1 MVDYFLNRK
10 SISWM
15 VTLLLGLGGMFSF
28 LGLGQLEFPE
38 FTLRSALVTTQYP
51 GATPLEVEE
60 EVTLPLEKAIQHMPG
75 LDDITSVNSDGLSQ
89 ITVQLQKTVREGEL
103 DQYWDI
109 LRRKVADAQSGLP
122 PGVVT
127 SIVNDDFGDVF
138 GLLLSLRGEGYSL
151 KDLGDHADLIQRE
164 LRLVE
169 GVTKVNI
176 GGRVDEQMVV
186 SLDRDRMR
194 ALGISPDYLAGLLN
208 AQNTVGNAGHLRSE
222 GLSLSIQ
229 PTGQLDSVEALENLA
244 VGSVDTGIIRLGDLA
259 DIRRTTSDSPALL
272 YHSDGLPALTIGVSF
287 SSGTNAVDVGERLN
301 ETLKRLENEQPIG
314 MTLTKVYNQP
324 AVVEEAVSAFLINLA
339 QAVGIVIVVLLVFMG
354 LRSGLLMGLILL
366 ITIMGTFVLMAI
378 HGIQLQKISL
388 GALIISLGMLVD
400 NAIVVTEGMM
410 IGLAKGKSKRQAA
423 KEVVTQNKLPLL
435 GATVIAITAFAP
447 IGLSPDTT
455 GEFIGSLFWVLCYS
469 LFLSWITA
477 LTLTP
482 FFFNMFYSDKLEE
495 NDQGSDSDPYKGLI
509 FSVFRRL
516 LTSAIR
522 YRFATLTLALA
533 LLAGVLSFS
542 GQVKNAFFPSATTPI
557 FFVDLWLP
565 EGTDIL
571 HTEKT
576 VKRLE
581 SVVNDMD
588 DVVQVTSVTGGGA
601 QRFTL
606 TYAPEQRYASFGQL
620 IVETRDKA
628 SREARMEEVIR
639 NLRADFPDVQ
649 YKVQAL
655 QVGPS
660 AKASIEA
667 RIFGEDPAE
676 LRKIG
681 ARVEE
686 IIQSEPLADS
696 VRLSWSNQEAVIVP
710 EFLEEQA
717 RRLGVSREALHQAL
731 LLNNQGQRVG
741 VYREGSDL
749 IPIIMR
755 SREEQRFDIENLT
768 SINVWSEEQG
778 RYVSAGNVINAINT
792 ELRDPL
798 IKRRNRVR
806 MLAVYAEPMPL
817 SGETAASVL
826 EKIRPKVDALEL
838 PHDYTIEWGGEYETS
853 SEAKGSLLASLP
865 MGLLGMFIITML
877 LFGSFRQALSIWMIV
892 PLMMIGIVGG
902 LVLLGAPF
910 TFMALLGTLSLIG
923 MVLKNAIVLVE
934 EINLQVE
941 QQDEAFTA
949 VVEAAVS
956 RVRPVLMAAV
966 TTMLGMIPLFSDA
979 FFASMAVVIVF
990 GLGVATILT
999 LIVLPVVYC
1008 TLMRIPY
1015 NEPRGS

>member
-1 MVDYFLNRK
+1 MVDYFLDRK

-15 VTLLLGLGGMFSF
+15 VTLLLGVGGMFAF

-60 EVTLPLEKAIQHMPG
+60 EVTLPLEKAIQQMPG
-75 LDDITSVNSDGLSQ
+75 IDDITSVNSDGLSQ
-89 ITVQLQKTVREGEL
+89 ITVQLKKTVREGEL

-109 LRRKVADAQSGLP
+109 LRRKINDAQPGLP
-122 PGVVT
+122 PGVNT

-138 GLLLSLRGEGYSL
+138 GLLLTLRGDGYSL

-164 LRLVE
+164 LRLLE
-169 GVTKVNI
+169 GVAKVSI
-176 GGRVDEQMVV
+176 GGRVDEQMIV

-194 ALGISPDYLAGLLN
+194 ALGISPEYLASLLN

-222 GLSLSIQ
+222 GLSLSVQ
-229 PTGQLDSVEALENLA
+229 PTGQLDSVQALEQLA
-244 VGSVDTGIIRLGDLA
+244 VGSADSGIIRLSDLA
-259 DIRRTTSDSPALL
+259 EVRRVTNDSPALL

-287 SSGTNAVDVGERLN
+287 AEGTNVVDVGESLN
-301 ETLKRLENEQPIG
+301 EALKRLEKQQPIG
-314 MTLTKVYNQP
+314 MTLNTVYNQP
-324 AVVEEAVSAFLINLA
+324 EVVEEAVSAFLMNLA
-339 QAVGIVIVVLLVFMG
+339 QAVGIVIIVLLLFMG

-388 GALIISLGMLVD
+388 GALIIALGMLVD

-410 IGLAKGKSKRQAA
+410 IGLSKGKSKRQAA
-423 KEVVTQNKLPLL
+423 KEVVSQNRYPLL

-469 LFLSWITA
+469 LFLSWLTA

-482 FFFNMFYSDKLEE
+482 FFFDMFYPDKLESVG
-495 NDQGSDSDPYKGLI
+495 QSSDNDPYKGI
-509 FSVFRRL
+509 VFVVFRRL
-516 LTSAIR
+516 LTYAIH
-522 YRFATLTLALA
+522 YRFVTLTLAIA

-542 GQVKNAFFPSATTPI
+542 GQVKNAFFPNATTPL

-565 EGTDIL
+565 EGADIL
-571 HTEKT
+571 QTEET

-581 SVVNDMD
+581 SRVNDMD
-588 DVVQVTSVTGGGA
+588 QVVQVTSVTGGGA

-606 TYAPEQRYASFGQL
+606 TYSPEQRYASFGQL

-628 SREARMEEVIR
+628 SREARMEEVIEQ
-639 NLRADFPDVQ
+639 LRTDFPNVH

-660 AKASIEA
+660 AKASLEA
-667 RIFGEDPAE
+667 RIFGEDPEE

-681 ARVEE
+681 VRVQAIFEN
-686 IIQSEPLADS
+686 EPLADS
-696 VRLSWSNQEAVIVP
+696 VRLSWGNREAVIVP

-717 RRLGVSREALHQAL
+717 RRLGVSRESLHQAL
-731 LLNNQGQRVG
+731 LLNNQGQQVG

-778 RYVSAGNVINAINT
+778 RYVSAG
-792 ELRDPL
+792 
-798 IKRRNRVR
+798 
-806 MLAVYAEPMPL
+806 
-817 SGETAASVL
+817 
-826 EKIRPKVDALEL
+826 
-838 PHDYTIEWGGEYETS
+838 
-853 SEAKGSLLASLP
+853 
-865 MGLLGMFIITML
+865 
-877 LFGSFRQALSIWMIV
+877 
-892 PLMMIGIVGG
+892 
-902 LVLLGAPF
+902 
-910 TFMALLGTLSLIG
+910 
-923 MVLKNAIVLVE
+923 
-934 EINLQVE
+934 
-941 QQDEAFTA
+941 
-949 VVEAAVS
+949 
-956 RVRPVLMAAV
+956 
-966 TTMLGMIPLFSDA
+966 
-979 FFASMAVVIVF
+979 
-990 GLGVATILT
+990 
-999 LIVLPVVYC
+999 
-1008 TLMRIPY
+1008 
-1015 NEPRGS
+1015 

>member
-1 MVDYFLNRK
+1 MVDYFLDRK

-15 VTLLLGLGGMFSF
+15 VTLLLGVGGMFAF

-60 EVTLPLEKAIQHMPG
+60 EVTLPLEKAIQQMPG
-75 LDDITSVNSDGLSQ
+75 IDDITSVNSDCLSQ
-89 ITVQLQKTVREGEL
+89 ITVQLKKTVREGEL

-109 LRRKVADAQSGLP
+109 LRRKINDAQPGLP
-122 PGVVT
+122 PGVNT

-138 GLLLSLRGEGYSL
+138 GLLLTLRGDGYSL

-164 LRLVE
+164 LRLLE
-169 GVTKVNI
+169 GVAKVSI
-176 GGRVDEQMVV
+176 GGRVDEQMIV

-194 ALGISPDYLAGLLN
+194 ALGISPEYLASLLN

-222 GLSLSIQ
+222 GLSLSVQ
-229 PTGQLDSVEALENLA
+229 PTGQLDSVQALEQLA
-244 VGSVDTGIIRLGDLA
+244 VGSADSGIIRLSDLA
-259 DIRRTTSDSPALL
+259 EVRRVTNDSPALL

-287 SSGTNAVDVGERLN
+287 AEGTNVVDVGESLN
-301 ETLKRLENEQPIG
+301 EALKRLEKQQPIG
-314 MTLTKVYNQP
+314 MTLNTVYNQP
-324 AVVEEAVSAFLINLA
+324 EVVEEAVSAFLMNLA
-339 QAVGIVIVVLLVFMG
+339 QAVGIVIIVLLLFMG

-388 GALIISLGMLVD
+388 GALIIALGMLVD

-410 IGLAKGKSKRQAA
+410 IGLSKGKSKRQAA
-423 KEVVTQNKLPLL
+423 KEVVSQNRYPLL
-435 GATVIAITAFAP
+435 GATVIAIMAFAP

-469 LFLSWITA
+469 LFLSWLTA

-482 FFFNMFYSDKLEE
+482 FFFDMFYPDKLESVG
-495 NDQGSDSDPYKGLI
+495 QSSDNDPYKGI
-509 FSVFRRL
+509 VFVVFRRL
-516 LTSAIR
+516 LTYAIH
-522 YRFATLTLALA
+522 YRFVTLTLAIA

-542 GQVKNAFFPSATTPI
+542 GQVKNAFFPNATTPL

-565 EGTDIL
+565 EGADIL
-571 HTEKT
+571 QTEET

-581 SVVNDMD
+581 SRVNDMD
-588 DVVQVTSVTGGGA
+588 QVVQVTSVTGGGA

-606 TYAPEQRYASFGQL
+606 TYSPEQRYASFGQL

-628 SREARMEEVIR
+628 SREARMEEVIEQ
-639 NLRADFPDVQ
+639 LRTDFPNVH

-660 AKASIEA
+660 AKASLEA
-667 RIFGEDPAE
+667 RIFGEDPEE

-681 ARVEE
+681 VRVQAIFEN
-686 IIQSEPLADS
+686 EPLADS
-696 VRLSWSNQEAVIVP
+696 VRLSWGNREAVIVP

-717 RRLGVSREALHQAL
+717 RRLGVSRESLHQAL
-731 LLNNQGQRVG
+731 LLNNQGQQVG

-798 IKRRNRVR
+798 IKRRNRER

-826 EKIRPKVDALEL
+826 ERIRPQVDALEL
-838 PHDYTIEWGGEYETS
+838 PHGYSIEWGGEYETS
-853 SEAKGSLLASLP
+853 SEAQTSLFSSLP
-865 MGLLGMFIITML
+865 LGLLGMFIISML

-892 PLMMIGIVGG
+892 PLMMIGIIGG

-934 EINLQVE
+934 EINIQLE
-941 QQDEAFTA
+941 QQDDAFTA

-979 FFASMAVVIVF
+979 FFASMAVVIVC
-990 GLGVATILT
+990 GLGVATVLT
-999 LIVLPVVYC
+999 LVVLPVVYC
-1008 TLMRIPY
+1008 TLMRISY
-1015 NEPRGS
+1015 HQ

>member
-1 MVDYFLNRK
+1 MVDYFLDRK

-15 VTLLLGLGGMFSF
+15 VTLLLGVGGMFAF

-60 EVTLPLEKAIQHMPG
+60 EVTLPLEKAIQQMPG
-75 LDDITSVNSDGLSQ
+75 IDDITSVNSDGLSQ
-89 ITVQLQKTVREGEL
+89 ITVQLKKTVREGEL

-109 LRRKVADAQSGLP
+109 LRRKINDAQPGLP
-122 PGVVT
+122 PGVNT

-138 GLLLSLRGEGYSL
+138 GLLLTLRGDGYSL

-164 LRLVE
+164 LRLLE
-169 GVTKVNI
+169 GVAKVSI
-176 GGRVDEQMVV
+176 GGRVDEQMIV

-194 ALGISPDYLAGLLN
+194 ALGISPEYLASLLN

-222 GLSLSIQ
+222 GLSLSVQ
-229 PTGQLDSVEALENLA
+229 PTGQLDSVQALEQLA
-244 VGSVDTGIIRLGDLA
+244 VGSADSGIIRLSDLA
-259 DIRRTTSDSPALL
+259 EVRRVTNDSPALL

-287 SSGTNAVDVGERLN
+287 AEGTNVVDVGESLN
-301 ETLKRLENEQPIG
+301 EALKRLEKQQPIG
-314 MTLTKVYNQP
+314 MTLNTVYNQP
-324 AVVEEAVSAFLINLA
+324 EVVEEAVSAFLMNLA
-339 QAVGIVIVVLLVFMG
+339 QAVGIVIIVLLLFMG

-388 GALIISLGMLVD
+388 GALIIALGMLVD

-410 IGLAKGKSKRQAA
+410 IGLSKGKSKRQAA
-423 KEVVTQNKLPLL
+423 KEVVSQNRYPLL

-469 LFLSWITA
+469 LFLSWLTA

-482 FFFNMFYSDKLEE
+482 FFFDMFYPDKLESVG
-495 NDQGSDSDPYKGLI
+495 QSSDNDPYKGI
-509 FSVFRRL
+509 VFVVFRRL
-516 LTSAIR
+516 LTYAIH
-522 YRFATLTLALA
+522 YRFVTLTLAIA

-542 GQVKNAFFPSATTPI
+542 GQVKNAFFPNATTPL

-565 EGTDIL
+565 EGADIL
-571 HTEKT
+571 QTEET

-581 SVVNDMD
+581 SRVNDMD
-588 DVVQVTSVTGGGA
+588 QVVQVTSVTGGGA

-606 TYAPEQRYASFGQL
+606 TYSPEQRYASFGQL

-628 SREARMEEVIR
+628 SREARMEEVIEQ
-639 NLRADFPDVQ
+639 LRTDFPNVH

-660 AKASIEA
+660 AKASLEA
-667 RIFGEDPAE
+667 RIFGEDPEE

-681 ARVEE
+681 VRVQAIFEN
-686 IIQSEPLADS
+686 EPLADS
-696 VRLSWSNQEAVIVP
+696 VRLSWGNREAVIVP

-717 RRLGVSREALHQAL
+717 RRLGVSRESLHQAL
-731 LLNNQGQRVG
+731 LLNNQGQQVG

-798 IKRRNRVR
+798 IKRRNRER

-826 EKIRPKVDALEL
+826 ERIRPQVDALEL
-838 PHDYTIEWGGEYETS
+838 PHGYSIEWGGEYETS
-853 SEAKGSLLASLP
+853 SEAQTSLFSSLP
-865 MGLLGMFIITML
+865 LGLLGMFIISML

-892 PLMMIGIVGG
+892 PLMMIGIIGG

-934 EINLQVE
+934 EINIQLE
-941 QQDEAFTA
+941 QQDDAFTA

-966 TTMLGMIPLFSDA
+966 PAMLGMIPLFSDA

-990 GLGVATILT
+990 GLGVATVLT
-999 LIVLPVVYC
+999 LVVLPVVYC
-1008 TLMRIPY
+1008 TLMRISY
-1015 NEPRGS
+1015 HQ

>member
-1 MVDYFLNRK
+1 MVDYFLDRK

-15 VTLLLGLGGMFSF
+15 VTLLLGVGGMFAF
-28 LGLGQLEFPE
+28 LGLGQLEFPA

-60 EVTLPLEKAIQHMPG
+60 EVTLPLEKAIQQMPG
-75 LDDITSVNSDGLSQ
+75 IDDITSVNSDGLSQ
-89 ITVQLQKTVREGEL
+89 ITVQLKKTVREGEL

-109 LRRKVADAQSGLP
+109 LRRKINDAQPGLP
-122 PGVVT
+122 PGVNT

-138 GLLLSLRGEGYSL
+138 GLLLTLRGDGYSL

-164 LRLVE
+164 LRLLE
-169 GVTKVNI
+169 GVAKVSI
-176 GGRVDEQMVV
+176 GGRVDEQMIV

-194 ALGISPDYLAGLLN
+194 ALGISPEYLASLLN

-222 GLSLSIQ
+222 GLSLSVQ
-229 PTGQLDSVEALENLA
+229 PTGQLDSVQALEQLA
-244 VGSVDTGIIRLGDLA
+244 VGSADSGIIRLSDLA
-259 DIRRTTSDSPALL
+259 EVRRVTNDSPALL

-287 SSGTNAVDVGERLN
+287 AEGTNVVDVGESLN
-301 ETLKRLENEQPIG
+301 EALKRLEKQQPIG
-314 MTLTKVYNQP
+314 MTLNTVYNQP
-324 AVVEEAVSAFLINLA
+324 EVVEEAVSAFLMNLA
-339 QAVGIVIVVLLVFMG
+339 QAVGIVIIVLLLFMG

-388 GALIISLGMLVD
+388 GALIIALGMLVD

-410 IGLAKGKSKRQAA
+410 IGLSKGKSKRQAA
-423 KEVVTQNKLPLL
+423 KEVVSQNRYPLL

-469 LFLSWITA
+469 LFLSWLTA

-482 FFFNMFYSDKLEE
+482 FFFDMFYPDKLESVG
-495 NDQGSDSDPYKGLI
+495 QSSDNDPYKGI
-509 FSVFRRL
+509 VFVVFRRL
-516 LTSAIR
+516 LTYAIH
-522 YRFATLTLALA
+522 YRFVTLTLAIA

-542 GQVKNAFFPSATTPI
+542 GQVKNAFFPNATTPL

-565 EGTDIL
+565 EGADIL
-571 HTEKT
+571 QTEET

-581 SVVNDMD
+581 SRVNDMD
-588 DVVQVTSVTGGGA
+588 QVVQVTSVTGGGA

-606 TYAPEQRYASFGQL
+606 TYSPEQRYASFGQL

-628 SREARMEEVIR
+628 SREARMEEVIEQ
-639 NLRADFPDVQ
+639 LRTDFPNVH

-660 AKASIEA
+660 AKASLEA
-667 RIFGEDPAE
+667 RIFGEDPEE

-681 ARVEE
+681 VRVQAIFEN
-686 IIQSEPLADS
+686 EPLADS
-696 VRLSWSNQEAVIVP
+696 VRLSWGNREAVIVP

-717 RRLGVSREALHQAL
+717 RRLGVSRESLHQAL
-731 LLNNQGQRVG
+731 LLNNQGQQVG

-798 IKRRNRVR
+798 IKRRNRER

-826 EKIRPKVDALEL
+826 ERIRPQVDALEL
-838 PHDYTIEWGGEYETS
+838 PHGYSIEWGGEYETS
-853 SEAKGSLLASLP
+853 SEAQTSLFSSLP
-865 MGLLGMFIITML
+865 LGLLGMFIISML

-892 PLMMIGIVGG
+892 PLMMIGIIGG

-934 EINLQVE
+934 EINIQLE
-941 QQDEAFTA
+941 QQDDAFTA

-999 LIVLPVVYC
+999 LVVLPVVYC
-1008 TLMRIPY
+1008 ALMRISY
-1015 NEPRGS
+1015 HQ

>member
-1 MVDYFLNRK
+1 MVDYFLDRK

-15 VTLLLGLGGMFSF
+15 VTLLLGVGGMFAF

-60 EVTLPLEKAIQHMPG
+60 EVTLPLEKAIQQMPG
-75 LDDITSVNSDGLSQ
+75 IDDITSVNSDGLSQ
-89 ITVQLQKTVREGEL
+89 ITVQLKKTVREGEL

-109 LRRKVADAQSGLP
+109 LRRKINDAQPGLP
-122 PGVVT
+122 PGVNT

-138 GLLLSLRGEGYSL
+138 GLLLTLRGDGYSL

-164 LRLVE
+164 LRLLE
-169 GVTKVNI
+169 GVAKVSI
-176 GGRVDEQMVV
+176 GGRVDEQMIV

-194 ALGISPDYLAGLLN
+194 ALGISPDYLANLLN

-222 GLSLSIQ
+222 GLSLSVQ
-229 PTGQLDSVEALENLA
+229 PTGQLDSVQALEQLA
-244 VGSVDTGIIRLGDLA
+244 VGSADSGIIRLSDLA
-259 DIRRTTSDSPALL
+259 EVRRVTNDSPALL

-287 SSGTNAVDVGERLN
+287 AEGTNVVDVGESLN
-301 ETLKRLENEQPIG
+301 EALKRLEKQQPIG
-314 MTLTKVYNQP
+314 MTLNTVYNQP
-324 AVVEEAVSAFLINLA
+324 EVVEEAVSAFLMNLA
-339 QAVGIVIVVLLVFMG
+339 QAVGIVIIVLLLFMG

-388 GALIISLGMLVD
+388 GALIIALGMLVD

-410 IGLAKGKSKRQAA
+410 IGLSKGKSKRQAA
-423 KEVVTQNKLPLL
+423 KEVVSQNRYPLL

-469 LFLSWITA
+469 LFLSWLTA

-482 FFFNMFYSDKLEE
+482 FFFDMFYPDKLESVG
-495 NDQGSDSDPYKGLI
+495 QSSDNDPYKGI
-509 FSVFRRL
+509 VFVVFRRL
-516 LTSAIR
+516 LTYAIH
-522 YRFATLTLALA
+522 YRFVTLTLAIA

-542 GQVKNAFFPSATTPI
+542 GQVKNAFFPNATTPL

-565 EGTDIL
+565 EGADIL
-571 HTEKT
+571 QTEET

-581 SVVNDMD
+581 SRVNDMD
-588 DVVQVTSVTGGGA
+588 QVVQVTSVTGGGA

-606 TYAPEQRYASFGQL
+606 TYSPEQRYASFGQL

-628 SREARMEEVIR
+628 SREARMEEVIEQ
-639 NLRADFPDVQ
+639 LRTDFPNVH

-660 AKASIEA
+660 AKASLEA
-667 RIFGEDPAE
+667 RIFGEDPEE

-681 ARVEE
+681 VRVQAIFEN
-686 IIQSEPLADS
+686 EPLADS
-696 VRLSWSNQEAVIVP
+696 VRLSWGNREAVIVP

-717 RRLGVSREALHQAL
+717 RRLGVSRESLHQAL
-731 LLNNQGQRVG
+731 LLNNQGQQVG

-798 IKRRNRVR
+798 IKRRNRER

-826 EKIRPKVDALEL
+826 ERIRPQVDALEL
-838 PHDYTIEWGGEYETS
+838 PHGYSIEWGGEYETS
-853 SEAKGSLLASLP
+853 SEAQTSLFSSLP
-865 MGLLGMFIITML
+865 LGLLGMFIISML

-892 PLMMIGIVGG
+892 PLMMIGIIGG

-934 EINLQVE
+934 EINIQLE
-941 QQDEAFTA
+941 QQDDAFTA

-979 FFASMAVVIVF
+979 FFASMAVVIVC
-990 GLGVATILT
+990 GLGVATVLT
-999 LIVLPVVYC
+999 LVVLPVVYC
-1008 TLMRIPY
+1008 TLMRISY
-1015 NEPRGS
+1015 HQ

>member
-1 MVDYFLNRK
+1 MVDYFLDRK

-15 VTLLLGLGGMFSF
+15 VTLLLGVGGMFAF

-60 EVTLPLEKAIQHMPG
+60 EVTLPLEKAIQQMPG
-75 LDDITSVNSDGLSQ
+75 IDDITSVNSDGLSQ
-89 ITVQLQKTVREGEL
+89 ITVQLKKTVREGEL

-109 LRRKVADAQSGLP
+109 LRRKINDAQPGLP
-122 PGVVT
+122 PGVNT

-138 GLLLSLRGEGYSL
+138 GLLLTLRGDGYSL

-164 LRLVE
+164 LRLLE
-169 GVTKVNI
+169 GVAKVSI
-176 GGRVDEQMVV
+176 GGRVDEQMIV

-194 ALGISPDYLAGLLN
+194 ALGISPEYLASLLN

-222 GLSLSIQ
+222 GLSLSVQ
-229 PTGQLDSVEALENLA
+229 PTGQLDSVQALEQLA
-244 VGSVDTGIIRLGDLA
+244 VGSADSGIIRLSDLA
-259 DIRRTTSDSPALL
+259 EVRRVTNDSPALL

-287 SSGTNAVDVGERLN
+287 AEGTNVVDVGESLN
-301 ETLKRLENEQPIG
+301 EALKRLEKQQPIG
-314 MTLTKVYNQP
+314 MTLNTVYNQP
-324 AVVEEAVSAFLINLA
+324 EVVEEAVSAFLMNLA
-339 QAVGIVIVVLLVFMG
+339 QAVGIVIIVLLLFMG

-388 GALIISLGMLVD
+388 GALIIALGMLVD

-410 IGLAKGKSKRQAA
+410 IGLSKGKSKRQAA
-423 KEVVTQNKLPLL
+423 KEVVSQNRYPLL
-435 GATVIAITAFAP
+435 GATVIAIMAFAP

-469 LFLSWITA
+469 LFLSWLTA

-482 FFFNMFYSDKLEE
+482 FFFDMFYPDKLESVG
-495 NDQGSDSDPYKGLI
+495 QSSDNDPYKGI
-509 FSVFRRL
+509 VFVVFRRL
-516 LTSAIR
+516 LTYAIH
-522 YRFATLTLALA
+522 YRFVTLTLAIA

-542 GQVKNAFFPSATTPI
+542 GQVKNAFFPNGTTPL

-565 EGTDIL
+565 EGADIL
-571 HTEKT
+571 QTEET

-581 SVVNDMD
+581 SRVNDMD
-588 DVVQVTSVTGGGA
+588 QVVQVTSVTGGGA

-606 TYAPEQRYASFGQL
+606 TYSPEQRYASFGQL

-628 SREARMEEVIR
+628 SREARMEEVIEQ
-639 NLRADFPDVQ
+639 LRTDFPNVH

-660 AKASIEA
+660 AKASLEA
-667 RIFGEDPAE
+667 RIFGEDPEE

-681 ARVEE
+681 VRVQAIFEN
-686 IIQSEPLADS
+686 EPLADS
-696 VRLSWSNQEAVIVP
+696 VRLSWGNREAVIVP

-717 RRLGVSREALHQAL
+717 RRLGVSRESLHQAL
-731 LLNNQGQRVG
+731 LLNNQGQQVG

-798 IKRRNRVR
+798 IKRRNRER

-826 EKIRPKVDALEL
+826 ERIRPQVDALEL
-838 PHDYTIEWGGEYETS
+838 PHGYSIEWGGEYETS
-853 SEAKGSLLASLP
+853 SEAQTSLFSSLP
-865 MGLLGMFIITML
+865 LGLLGMFIISML

-892 PLMMIGIVGG
+892 PLMMIGIIGG

-934 EINLQVE
+934 EINIQLE
-941 QQDEAFTA
+941 QQDDAFTA

-979 FFASMAVVIVF
+979 FFASMAVVIVC
-990 GLGVATILT
+990 GLGVATVLT
-999 LIVLPVVYC
+999 LVVLPVVYC
-1008 TLMRIPY
+1008 TLMRISY
-1015 NEPRGS
+1015 HQ

>member
-1 MVDYFLNRK
+1 MVDYFLDRK

-15 VTLLLGLGGMFSF
+15 VTLLLGVGGMFAF

-60 EVTLPLEKAIQHMPG
+60 EVTLPLEKAIQQMPG
-75 LDDITSVNSDGLSQ
+75 IDDITSVNSDGLSQ
-89 ITVQLQKTVREGEL
+89 ITVQLKKTVREGEL

-109 LRRKVADAQSGLP
+109 LRRKINDAQPGLP
-122 PGVVT
+122 PGVNT

-138 GLLLSLRGEGYSL
+138 GLLLTLRGDGYSL

-164 LRLVE
+164 LRLLE
-169 GVTKVNI
+169 GVAKVSI
-176 GGRVDEQMVV
+176 GGRVDEQMIV

-194 ALGISPDYLAGLLN
+194 ALGISPEYLASLLN

-222 GLSLSIQ
+222 GLSLSVQ
-229 PTGQLDSVEALENLA
+229 PTGQLDSVQALEQLA
-244 VGSVDTGIIRLGDLA
+244 VGSADSGIIRLSDLA
-259 DIRRTTSDSPALL
+259 EVRRVTNDSPALL

-287 SSGTNAVDVGERLN
+287 AEGTNVVDVGESLN
-301 ETLKRLENEQPIG
+301 EALKRLEKQQPIG
-314 MTLTKVYNQP
+314 MTLNTVYNQP
-324 AVVEEAVSAFLINLA
+324 EVVEEAVSAFLMNLA
-339 QAVGIVIVVLLVFMG
+339 QAVGIVIIVLLLFMG

-388 GALIISLGMLVD
+388 GALIIALGMLVD

-410 IGLAKGKSKRQAA
+410 IGLSKGKSKRQAA
-423 KEVVTQNKLPLL
+423 KEVVSQNRYPLL

-469 LFLSWITA
+469 LFLSWLTA

-482 FFFNMFYSDKLEE
+482 FFFDMFYPDKLESVG
-495 NDQGSDSDPYKGLI
+495 QSSDNDPYKGI
-509 FSVFRRL
+509 VFVVFRRL
-516 LTSAIR
+516 LTYAIH
-522 YRFATLTLALA
+522 YRFVTLTLAIA

-542 GQVKNAFFPSATTPI
+542 GQVKNAFFPNATTPL

-565 EGTDIL
+565 EGADIL
-571 HTEKT
+571 QTEET

-581 SVVNDMD
+581 SRVNDMD
-588 DVVQVTSVTGGGA
+588 QVVQVTSVTGGGA

-606 TYAPEQRYASFGQL
+606 TYSPEQRYASFGQL

-628 SREARMEEVIR
+628 SREARMEEVIEQ
-639 NLRADFPDVQ
+639 LRTDFPNVH

-660 AKASIEA
+660 AKASLEA
-667 RIFGEDPAE
+667 RIFGEDPEE

-681 ARVEE
+681 TRVQTIFEN
-686 IIQSEPLADS
+686 EPLADS
-696 VRLSWSNQEAVIVP
+696 VRLSWGNREAVIVP

-717 RRLGVSREALHQAL
+717 RRLGVSRESLHQAL
-731 LLNNQGQRVG
+731 LLNNQGQQVG

-798 IKRRNRVR
+798 IKRRNRER

-826 EKIRPKVDALEL
+826 ERIRPQVDALEL
-838 PHDYTIEWGGEYETS
+838 PHGYSIEWGGEYETS
-853 SEAKGSLLASLP
+853 SEAQTSLFSSLP
-865 MGLLGMFIITML
+865 LGLLGMFIISML

-892 PLMMIGIVGG
+892 PLMMIGIIGG

-934 EINLQVE
+934 EINIQLE
-941 QQDEAFTA
+941 QQDDAFTA

-990 GLGVATILT
+990 GLGVATVLT
-999 LIVLPVVYC
+999 LVVLPVVYC
-1008 TLMRIPY
+1008 TLMRISY
-1015 NEPRGS
+1015 HQ

>member
-1 MVDYFLNRK
+1 MVDYFLDRK

-15 VTLLLGLGGMFSF
+15 VTLLLGVGGMFAF

-60 EVTLPLEKAIQHMPG
+60 EVTLPLEKAIQQMPG
-75 LDDITSVNSDGLSQ
+75 IDDITSVNSDGLSQ
-89 ITVQLQKTVREGEL
+89 ITVQRKKTVREGEL

-109 LRRKVADAQSGLP
+109 LRRKINDAQPGLP
-122 PGVVT
+122 PGVNT

-138 GLLLSLRGEGYSL
+138 GLLLTLRGDGYSL

-164 LRLVE
+164 LRLLE
-169 GVTKVNI
+169 GVAKVSI
-176 GGRVDEQMVV
+176 GGRVDEQMIV

-194 ALGISPDYLAGLLN
+194 ALGISPEYLASLLN

-222 GLSLSIQ
+222 GLSLSVQ
-229 PTGQLDSVEALENLA
+229 PTGQLDSVQALEQLA
-244 VGSVDTGIIRLGDLA
+244 VGSADSGIIRLSDLA
-259 DIRRTTSDSPALL
+259 EVRRVTNDSPALL

-287 SSGTNAVDVGERLN
+287 AEGTNVVDVGESLN
-301 ETLKRLENEQPIG
+301 EALKRLEKQQPIG
-314 MTLTKVYNQP
+314 MTLNTVYNQP
-324 AVVEEAVSAFLINLA
+324 EVVEEAVSAFLMNLA
-339 QAVGIVIVVLLVFMG
+339 QAVGIVIIVLLLFMG

-388 GALIISLGMLVD
+388 GALIIALGMLVD

-410 IGLAKGKSKRQAA
+410 IGLSKGKSKRQAA
-423 KEVVTQNKLPLL
+423 KEVVSQNRYPLL

-469 LFLSWITA
+469 LFLSWLTA

-482 FFFNMFYSDKLEE
+482 FFFDMFYPDKLESVG
-495 NDQGSDSDPYKGLI
+495 QSSDNDPYKGI
-509 FSVFRRL
+509 VFVVFRRL
-516 LTSAIR
+516 LTYAIH
-522 YRFATLTLALA
+522 YRFVTLTLAIA

-542 GQVKNAFFPSATTPI
+542 GQVKNAFFPNATTPL

-565 EGTDIL
+565 EGADIL
-571 HTEKT
+571 QTEET

-581 SVVNDMD
+581 SRVNDMD
-588 DVVQVTSVTGGGA
+588 QVVQVTSVTGGGA

-606 TYAPEQRYASFGQL
+606 TYSPEQRYASFGQL

-628 SREARMEEVIR
+628 SREARMEEVIEQ
-639 NLRADFPDVQ
+639 LRTDFPNVH

-660 AKASIEA
+660 AKASLEA
-667 RIFGEDPAE
+667 RIFGEDPEE

-681 ARVEE
+681 VRVQAIFEN
-686 IIQSEPLADS
+686 EPLADS
-696 VRLSWSNQEAVIVP
+696 VRLSWGNREAVIVP

-717 RRLGVSREALHQAL
+717 RRLGVSRESLHQAL
-731 LLNNQGQRVG
+731 LLNNQGQQVG

-798 IKRRNRVR
+798 IKRRNRER

-826 EKIRPKVDALEL
+826 ERIRPQVDALEL
-838 PHDYTIEWGGEYETS
+838 PHGYSIEWGGEYETS
-853 SEAKGSLLASLP
+853 SEAQTSLFSSLP
-865 MGLLGMFIITML
+865 LGLLGMFIISML

-892 PLMMIGIVGG
+892 PLMMIGIIGG

-934 EINLQVE
+934 EINIQLE
-941 QQDEAFTA
+941 QQDDAFTA

-990 GLGVATILT
+990 GLGVATVLT
-999 LIVLPVVYC
+999 LVVLPVVYC
-1008 TLMRIPY
+1008 TLMRISY
-1015 NEPRGS
+1015 HQ

>member
-1 MVDYFLNRK
+1 MVNYFLDRK

-15 VTLLLGLGGMFSF
+15 VTLLLGVGGMFAF

-60 EVTLPLEKAIQHMPG
+60 EVTLPLEKAIQQMPG
-75 LDDITSVNSDGLSQ
+75 IDDITSVNSDGLSQ
-89 ITVQLQKTVREGEL
+89 ITVQLKKTVREGEL

-109 LRRKVADAQSGLP
+109 LRRKINDAQPGLP
-122 PGVVT
+122 PGVNT

-138 GLLLSLRGEGYSL
+138 GLLLTLRGDGYSL

-164 LRLVE
+164 LRLLE
-169 GVTKVNI
+169 GVAKVSI
-176 GGRVDEQMVV
+176 GGRVDEQMIV

-194 ALGISPDYLAGLLN
+194 ALGISPEYLASLLN

-222 GLSLSIQ
+222 GLSLSVQ
-229 PTGQLDSVEALENLA
+229 PTGQLDSVQALEQLA
-244 VGSVDTGIIRLGDLA
+244 VGSADSGIIRLSDLA
-259 DIRRTTSDSPALL
+259 EVRRVTNDSPALL

-287 SSGTNAVDVGERLN
+287 AEGTNVVDVGESLN
-301 ETLKRLENEQPIG
+301 EALKRLEKQQPIG
-314 MTLTKVYNQP
+314 MTLNTVYNQP
-324 AVVEEAVSAFLINLA
+324 EVVEEAVSAFLMNLA
-339 QAVGIVIVVLLVFMG
+339 QAVGIVIIVLLLFMG

-388 GALIISLGMLVD
+388 GALIIALGMLVD

-410 IGLAKGKSKRQAA
+410 IGLSKGKSKRQAA
-423 KEVVTQNKLPLL
+423 KEVVSQNRYPLL

-469 LFLSWITA
+469 LFLSWLTA

-482 FFFNMFYSDKLEE
+482 FFFDMFYPDKLESVG
-495 NDQGSDSDPYKGLI
+495 QSSDNDPYKGI
-509 FSVFRRL
+509 VFVVFRRL
-516 LTSAIR
+516 LTYAIH
-522 YRFATLTLALA
+522 YRFVTLTLAIA

-542 GQVKNAFFPSATTPI
+542 GQVKNAFFPNATTPL

-565 EGTDIL
+565 EGADIL
-571 HTEKT
+571 QTEET

-581 SVVNDMD
+581 SRVNDMD
-588 DVVQVTSVTGGGA
+588 QVVQVTSVTGGGA

-606 TYAPEQRYASFGQL
+606 TYSPEQRYASFGQL

-628 SREARMEEVIR
+628 SREARMEEVIEQ
-639 NLRADFPDVQ
+639 LRTDFPNVH

-660 AKASIEA
+660 AKASLEA
-667 RIFGEDPAE
+667 RIFGEDPEE

-681 ARVEE
+681 VRVQAIFEN
-686 IIQSEPLADS
+686 EPLADS
-696 VRLSWSNQEAVIVP
+696 VRLSWGNREAVIVP

-717 RRLGVSREALHQAL
+717 RRLGVSRESLHQAL
-731 LLNNQGQRVG
+731 LLNNQGQQVG

-798 IKRRNRVR
+798 IKRRNRER

-826 EKIRPKVDALEL
+826 ERIRPQVDALEL
-838 PHDYTIEWGGEYETS
+838 PHGYSIEWGGEYETS
-853 SEAKGSLLASLP
+853 SEAQTSLFSSLP
-865 MGLLGMFIITML
+865 LGLLGMFIISML

-892 PLMMIGIVGG
+892 PLMMIGIIGG

-934 EINLQVE
+934 EINIQLE
-941 QQDEAFTA
+941 QQDDAFTA

-979 FFASMAVVIVF
+979 FFASMAVVIVC
-990 GLGVATILT
+990 GLGVATVLT
-999 LIVLPVVYC
+999 LVVLPVVYC
-1008 TLMRIPY
+1008 TLMRISY
-1015 NEPRGS
+1015 HQ

>member
-1 MVDYFLNRK
+1 MVDYFLDRK

-15 VTLLLGLGGMFSF
+15 VTLLLGVGGMFAF

-60 EVTLPLEKAIQHMPG
+60 EVTLPLEKAIQQMPG
-75 LDDITSVNSDGLSQ
+75 IDDITSVNSDGLSQ
-89 ITVQLQKTVREGEL
+89 ITVQLKKTVREGEL

-109 LRRKVADAQSGLP
+109 LRRKINDAQPGLP
-122 PGVVT
+122 PGVNT

-138 GLLLSLRGEGYSL
+138 GLLLTLRGDGYSL

-164 LRLVE
+164 LRLLE
-169 GVTKVNI
+169 GVAKVSI
-176 GGRVDEQMVV
+176 GGRVDEQMIV

-194 ALGISPDYLAGLLN
+194 ALGISPEYLASLLN

-222 GLSLSIQ
+222 GLSLSVQ
-229 PTGQLDSVEALENLA
+229 PTGQLDSVQALEQLA
-244 VGSVDTGIIRLGDLA
+244 VGSADSGIIRLSDLA
-259 DIRRTTSDSPALL
+259 EVRRVTNDSPALL

-287 SSGTNAVDVGERLN
+287 AEGTNVVDVGESLN
-301 ETLKRLENEQPIG
+301 EALKRLEKQQPIG
-314 MTLTKVYNQP
+314 MTLNTVYNQP
-324 AVVEEAVSAFLINLA
+324 EVVEEAVSAFLMNLA
-339 QAVGIVIVVLLVFMG
+339 QAVGIVIIVLLLFMG

-388 GALIISLGMLVD
+388 GALIIALGMLVD

-410 IGLAKGKSKRQAA
+410 IGLSKGKSKRQAA
-423 KEVVTQNKLPLL
+423 KEVVSQNRYPLL

-469 LFLSWITA
+469 LFLSWLTA

-482 FFFNMFYSDKLEE
+482 FFFDMFYPDKLESVG
-495 NDQGSDSDPYKGLI
+495 QSSDNDPYKGI
-509 FSVFRRL
+509 VFVVFRRL
-516 LTSAIR
+516 LTYAIH
-522 YRFATLTLALA
+522 YRFVTLTLAIA

-542 GQVKNAFFPSATTPI
+542 GQVKNAFFSNATTPL

-565 EGTDIL
+565 EGADIL
-571 HTEKT
+571 QTEET

-581 SVVNDMD
+581 SRVNDMD
-588 DVVQVTSVTGGGA
+588 QVVQVTSVTGGGA

-606 TYAPEQRYASFGQL
+606 TYSPEQRYASFGQL

-628 SREARMEEVIR
+628 SREARMEEVIEQ
-639 NLRADFPDVQ
+639 LRTDFPNVH

-660 AKASIEA
+660 AKASLEA
-667 RIFGEDPAE
+667 RIFGEDPEE

-681 ARVEE
+681 VRVQAIFEN
-686 IIQSEPLADS
+686 EPLADS
-696 VRLSWSNQEAVIVP
+696 VRLSWGNREAVIVP

-717 RRLGVSREALHQAL
+717 RRLGVSRESLHQAL
-731 LLNNQGQRVG
+731 LLNNQGQQVG

-755 SREEQRFDIENLT
+755 SREEQRFDIENVT

-798 IKRRNRVR
+798 IKRRNRER

-826 EKIRPKVDALEL
+826 ERIRPQVDALEL
-838 PHDYTIEWGGEYETS
+838 PHGYSIEWGGEYETS
-853 SEAKGSLLASLP
+853 SEAQTSLFSSLP
-865 MGLLGMFIITML
+865 LGLLGMFIISML

-892 PLMMIGIVGG
+892 PLMMIGIIGG

-934 EINLQVE
+934 EINIQLE
-941 QQDEAFTA
+941 QQDDAFTA

-979 FFASMAVVIVF
+979 FFASMAVVIVC
-990 GLGVATILT
+990 GLGVATVLT
-999 LIVLPVVYC
+999 LVVLPVVYC
-1008 TLMRIPY
+1008 TLMRISY
-1015 NEPRGS
+1015 HQ